1 LTCYP
6 VLHAILVILHQAES
20 VEQPPRTDVK
30 TKYKREFLK
39 IERILHDRLASE
51 GVSIMFRRKVLSLFI
66 WSGAAAILFAL
77 SATSISFPE
86 LPSGIDAANLV
97 GLLAVVMAATEL
109 LSLLT
114 MWWMA
119 FKRKPAVEG
128 AMINRLYKL
137 LAVIG
142 AAVVVT
148 YGIGRLTS
156 FATFFTLFGGM
167 LLGWSLQAPV
177 SGFAAF
183 LLVSLK
189 RPFRPGDRVQFP
201 NLGLTG
207 DIQEI
212 GPMYTVLNQVGGSIG
227 SEEAVGR
234 FILVPNAMLFSQVAI
249 NYTMKQEAAYIL
261 DEVVIRVTYDSNWAV
276 AEELLLEA
284 ARAVTADIIVA
295 TGVQPYI
302 RSDLYD
308 YGVYMRLRYM
318 TRVKDRP
325 AISYEISKRIFSAFQ
340 KEKDVDFAIPYVYS
354 YKAGAVRKEE
364 ERSHEP
370 GLRHIMIDKIKVLE
384 QPQFDLH
391 DIELLTASIE
401 EKGLLQP
408 IVVAQPPGEDHYEI
422 LAGHLRFEA
431 AKRLGWKSI
440 PAMVRQY
447 DTENAAQAN
456 LA

>member
-1 LTCYP
+1 MWRDKL
-6 VLHAILVILHQAES
+6 
-20 VEQPPRTDVK
+20 
-30 TKYKREFLK
+30 
-39 IERILHDRLASE
+39 
-51 GVSIMFRRKVLSLFI
+51 LSLLI
-66 WSGAAAILFAL
+66 WSGTAAVFLVL
-77 SATSISFPE
+77 SASSIPFPQ
-86 LPSGIDAANLV
+86 LPSGMDLA
-97 GLLAVVMAATEL
+97 GLLGFLAVVMVGTEL

-114 MWWMA
+114 MWWMV
-119 FKRKPAVEG
+119 FKQKPAVEG

-137 LAVIG
+137 LAVIA

-148 YGIGRLTS
+148 YSIGRLAS
-156 FATFFTLFGGM
+156 FTTFFPLFGGM

-261 DEVVIRVTYDSNWAV
+261 DEVVIRVTYDSNWSV
-276 AEELLLEA
+276 AEKLLLEA
-284 ARAVTADIIVA
+284 AREVTADIIAA
-295 TGVQPYI
+295 TGVEPYI

-340 KEKDVDFAIPYVYS
+340 KEQDVDFAIPYVYS

-364 ERSHEP
+364 ERSQDP
-370 GLRHIMIDKIKVLE
+370 AFRHIMINKIKTEE
-384 QPQFDLH
+384 QPKLDPH
-391 DIELLTASIE
+391 DIEMLMASIE

-408 IVVAQPPGEDHYEI
+408 IVVAKPPGADHYEI

-440 PAMVRQY
+440 PALVRQY
-447 DTENAAQAN
+447 DNEETA
-456 LA
+456 

>member
-1 LTCYP
+1 MWRDKL
-6 VLHAILVILHQAES
+6 
-20 VEQPPRTDVK
+20 
-30 TKYKREFLK
+30 
-39 IERILHDRLASE
+39 
-51 GVSIMFRRKVLSLFI
+51 LSLLI
-66 WSGAAAILFAL
+66 WSGTAAVFLVL
-77 SATSISFPE
+77 SASSIPFPQ
-86 LPSGIDAANLV
+86 LPSGMDLA
-97 GLLAVVMAATEL
+97 GLLGFLAVVMVGTEL

-114 MWWMA
+114 MWWMV
-119 FKRKPAVEG
+119 FKQKPAVEG

-137 LAVIG
+137 LAVIA

-148 YGIGRLTS
+148 YSIGRLAS
-156 FATFFTLFGGM
+156 FTTFFTLFGGM

-261 DEVVIRVTYDSNWAV
+261 DEVVIRVTYDSNWSV
-276 AEELLLEA
+276 AEKLLLEA
-284 ARAVTADIIVA
+284 AREVTADIIAA
-295 TGVQPYI
+295 TGVEPYI

-340 KEKDVDFAIPYVYS
+340 KEQDVDFAIPYVYS

-364 ERSHEP
+364 ERSQDP
-370 GLRHIMIDKIKVLE
+370 AFRHIMINKIKTEE
-384 QPQFDLH
+384 QPKLDPH
-391 DIELLTASIE
+391 DIEMLMASIE

-408 IVVAQPPGEDHYEI
+408 IVVAKPPGADHYEI

-440 PAMVRQY
+440 PALVRQY
-447 DTENAAQAN
+447 DNEETA
-456 LA
+456 